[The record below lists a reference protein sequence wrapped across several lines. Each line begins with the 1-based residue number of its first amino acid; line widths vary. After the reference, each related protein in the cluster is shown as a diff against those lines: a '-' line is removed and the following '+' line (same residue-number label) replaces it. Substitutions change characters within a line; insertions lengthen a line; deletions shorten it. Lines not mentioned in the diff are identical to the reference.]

1 MGRKKI
7 KNMKEEIVNQK
18 IYEGL
23 TFVSF
28 REEDDGSGTI
38 VFDIDK
44 EFKKEFCKLH
54 NMKRWSD
61 NKFRKW
67 IIKSLEEQLKKK
79 DALEI

>member
-1 MGRKKI
+1 
-7 KNMKEEIVNQK
+7 MKEEVINQK
-18 IYEGL
+18 IYKGL